1 VAAFCAGGAVDAIA
15 TSVGAIVGA
24 WTGTGAIVMSLPT
37 VVGSLVLLLV
47 RIVSLLGLLLGILL
61 GLPLIAS
68 NTRPMF
74 MATSV
79 PKLSIGLFSVSD
91 ACAGDIFFHPYTPVP
106 EFRNVLTTHVPEQTC
121 Q

>member
-15 TSVGAIVGA
+15 TSVGAVVGA

-37 VVGSLVLLLV
+37 GVGSFVLLLV
-47 RIVSLLGLLLGILL
+47 RIVSLLGLLLGPLL

-68 NTRPMF
+68 NTKPIL

-91 ACAGDIFFHPYTPVP
+91 ACAGDMLLHPWT
-106 EFRNVLTTHVPEQTC
+106 R
-121 Q
+121 